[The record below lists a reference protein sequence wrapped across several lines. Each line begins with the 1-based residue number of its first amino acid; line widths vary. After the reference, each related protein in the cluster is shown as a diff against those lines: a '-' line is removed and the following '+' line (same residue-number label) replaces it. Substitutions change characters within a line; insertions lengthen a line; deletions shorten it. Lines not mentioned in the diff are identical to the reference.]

1 MSIAARDALEYA
13 TRDEF
18 LKLYAL
24 LAGGWI
30 LMLAGQFVFSTSLGS
45 LLALVGLLGMFAGLL
60 AVLAA
65 VVAVLH
71 KVLAESENEDE

>member
-1 MSIAARDALEYA
+1 MPVAARDALEYA

-18 LKLYAL
+18 LKLYAV
-24 LAGGWI
+24 LAGGWVLI
-30 LMLAGQFVFSTSLGS
+30 LLGQFVFGTSLGS

-65 VVAVLH
+65 VVAVFH
-71 KVLAESENEDE
+71 KILVESQNGNE